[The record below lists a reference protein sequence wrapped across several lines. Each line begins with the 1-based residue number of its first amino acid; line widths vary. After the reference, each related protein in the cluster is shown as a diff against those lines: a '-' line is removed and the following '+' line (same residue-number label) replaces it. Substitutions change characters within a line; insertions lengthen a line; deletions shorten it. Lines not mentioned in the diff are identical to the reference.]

1 MIVDFS
7 DGISTE
13 SKLQEINK
21 KSGKRIKENFINT
34 SIKKIGTCVNGG
46 DFSINKLTRD
56 GKPFIFFI
64 HTSSYS

>member
-13 SKLQEINK
+13 SKLQENNK

-34 SIKKIGTCVNGG
+34 STKKKFGTCVNGG
-46 DFSINKLTRD
+46 DFSINKLT
-56 GKPFIFFI
+56 KIWKI
-64 HTSSYS
+64 V